1 MASKIECYMTTILE
15 VNKLFKRFAG
25 FTAVNEVSFK
35 VETGTCF
42 GLLGPNG
49 AGKTT
54 TIEMLEGI
62 LTPTSGNILYQGR
75 PIKKHDF
82 QRLGIQFQHTALP
95 DHLTV
100 KETLTLFSSF
110 YKTGIPLAQLIE
122 QCQLEDFI
130 SVDHRKL
137 SGGQKQR
144 LLLALALINDPELIF
159 LDEPTTG
166 LDPHS
171 RRLFWDLVN
180 NIKQAG
186 KTILLTTH
194 YMDEAEYLCDHIA
207 IMDKG
212 EIIAMESPENL
223 LREHFKGALISLPQS
238 NIRSPLPMNVQHS
251 QDSVLLHTD
260 NIEATLAQ
268 LVQYKVSLQG
278 MQIKSANLDDLF
290 LKLTGHALHNTK
302 EQSYV

>member
-1 MASKIECYMTTILE
+1 MTTILE
-15 VNKLFKRFAG
+15 VKQLSKQFSDFY
-25 FTAVNEVSFK
+25 AVDKIDFK
-35 VETGTCF
+35 VSKGSCF

-62 LTPTSGNILYQGR
+62 LAPSSGGILFNDK
-75 PIKKHDF
+75 PITREDF
-82 QRLGIQFQHTALP
+82 QKLGIQFQHTALQ
-95 DHLTV
+95 DYLTV
-100 KETLTLFSSF
+100 RETLTLFSSF
-110 YKTGIPLAQLIE
+110 YSKTLPTDDLIE
-122 QCQLEDFI
+122 QCQLAEFI
-130 SVDHRKL
+130 NVDHRKL

-180 NIKQAG
+180 NIKAQG

-194 YMDEAEYLCDHIA
+194 YMDEAEYLCDQIA

-212 EIIAMESPENL
+212 KIIAMNSPENL
-223 LREHFKGALISLPQS
+223 LREHFKGALISLPKEMCNLAKIVHLFILTILRPLS
-238 NIRSPLPMNVQHS
+238 PPYWRSKFHCK
-251 QDSVLLHTD
+251 
-260 NIEATLAQ
+260 AC
-268 LVQYKVSLQG
+268 K
-278 MQIKSANLDDLF
+278 
-290 LKLTGHALHNTK
+290 
-302 EQSYV
+302 

>member
-1 MASKIECYMTTILE
+1 MTTILE
-15 VNKLFKRFAG
+15 VKQLCKQFSDFC
-25 FTAVNEVSFK
+25 AVDKIDFK
-35 VETGTCF
+35 VAKGSCF

-62 LTPTSGNILYQGR
+62 LAPSSGEILFNGEQITR
-75 PIKKHDF
+75 DDF
-82 QRLGIQFQHTALP
+82 QKLGIQFQHTALQ
-95 DHLTV
+95 DYLTV
-100 KETLTLFSSF
+100 RETLNLFSSF
-110 YKTGIPLAQLIE
+110 YSKTVPIDTLIA
-122 QCQLEDFI
+122 QCQLSDFI
-130 SVDHRKL
+130 NVDHRKL

-180 NIKQAG
+180 DIKAQG

-194 YMDEAEYLCDHIA
+194 YMDEAEYLCDQIA

-212 EIIAMESPENL
+212 KVIAMNSPENL
-223 LREHFKGALISLPQS
+223 LREHFKGALISLPKE
-238 NIRSPLPMNVQHS
+238 NLPPSHQMSNVQFS
-251 QDSVLLHTD
+251 QDSALIHTD
-260 NIEATLAQ
+260 DTEATIASLLAQ
-268 LVQYKVSLQG
+268 QISLQG
-278 MQIKSANLDDLF
+278 LQIKSANLDDLF
-290 LKLTGHALHNTK
+290 LKLTGHALQNEGEPQH
-302 EQSYV
+302 V

>member
-1 MASKIECYMTTILE
+1 MTTILE
-15 VNKLFKRFAG
+15 VKQLSKQFSDFY
-25 FTAVNEVSFK
+25 AVDKIDFK
-35 VETGTCF
+35 VSKGSCF

-62 LTPTSGNILYQGR
+62 LAPSSGDILFNDK
-75 PIKKHDF
+75 PITREDF
-82 QRLGIQFQHTALP
+82 QKLGIQFQHTALQ
-95 DHLTV
+95 DYLTV
-100 KETLTLFSSF
+100 RETLMLFSSF
-110 YKTGIPLAQLIE
+110 YSKTLPTDDLIE
-122 QCQLEDFI
+122 QCQLAEFI
-130 SVDHRKL
+130 NVDHRKL

-180 NIKQAG
+180 NIKAQG

-194 YMDEAEYLCDHIA
+194 YMDEAEYLCDQIA

-212 EIIAMESPENL
+212 KIIAMNSPENL
-223 LREHFKGALISLPQS
+223 LREHFKGALISLPKENLS
-238 NIRSPLPMNVQHS
+238 ASHNLVNVQFS
-251 QDSVLLHTD
+251 QDSALIHTD
-260 NIEATLAQ
+260 DTEATIAALLAQ
-268 LVQYKVSLQG
+268 QISLQG
-278 MQIKSANLDDLF
+278 LQIKSANLDDLF
-290 LKLTGHALHNTK
+290 LKLTGHGLQSQG
-302 EQSYV
+302 EQQDV

>member
-1 MASKIECYMTTILE
+1 MTTILE
-15 VNKLFKRFAG
+15 VKQLSKQFSDFY
-25 FTAVNEVSFK
+25 AVDKIDFK
-35 VETGTCF
+35 VSKGSCF

-62 LTPTSGNILYQGR
+62 LAPSSGGILFNDK
-75 PIKKHDF
+75 PITREDF
-82 QRLGIQFQHTALP
+82 QKLGIQFQHTALQ
-95 DHLTV
+95 DYLTV
-100 KETLTLFSSF
+100 RETLTLFSSF
-110 YKTGIPLAQLIE
+110 YSKTLPTDDLIE
-122 QCQLEDFI
+122 QCQLAEFI
-130 SVDHRKL
+130 NVDHRKL

-180 NIKQAG
+180 NIKAQG

-194 YMDEAEYLCDHIA
+194 YMDEAEYLCDQIA

-212 EIIAMESPENL
+212 KIIAMNSPENL
-223 LREHFKGALISLPQS
+223 LREHFKGALISLPKENLS
-238 NIRSPLPMNVQHS
+238 ASHNLVNVQFS
-251 QDSVLLHTD
+251 QDSALIHTD
-260 NIEATLAQ
+260 DTEATIAALLAQ
-268 LVQYKVSLQG
+268 QISLQG
-278 MQIKSANLDDLF
+278 LQIKSANLDDLF
-290 LKLTGHALHNTK
+290 LKLTGHGLQSQG
-302 EQSYV
+302 EQQDV

>member
-1 MASKIECYMTTILE
+1 MTTILE
-15 VNKLFKRFAG
+15 VKQLSKQFSDFY
-25 FTAVNEVSFK
+25 AVDKIDFK
-35 VETGTCF
+35 VSKGSCF

-62 LTPTSGNILYQGR
+62 LAPSSGGILFNDK
-75 PIKKHDF
+75 PITREDF
-82 QRLGIQFQHTALP
+82 QKLGIQFQHTALQ
-95 DHLTV
+95 DYLTV
-100 KETLTLFSSF
+100 RETLTLFSSF
-110 YKTGIPLAQLIE
+110 YSKTLPTDDLIE
-122 QCQLEDFI
+122 QCQLAEFI
-130 SVDHRKL
+130 NVDHRKL

-180 NIKQAG
+180 NIKAQG

-194 YMDEAEYLCDHIA
+194 YMDEAEYLCDQIA

-212 EIIAMESPENL
+212 KIIAMNSPENL
-223 LREHFKGALISLPQS
+223 LREHFKGALISLPKENLS
-238 NIRSPLPMNVQHS
+238 ASHNLVNVQFS
-251 QDSVLLHTD
+251 QDSALIHTD
-260 NIEATLAQ
+260 DTEATIAALLAQ
-268 LVQYKVSLQG
+268 QISLQG
-278 MQIKSANLDDLF
+278 LQIKSANLDDLF
-290 LKLTGHALHNTK
+290 LKLTGHGLQSQG
-302 EQSYV
+302 EQKDV

>member
-1 MASKIECYMTTILE
+1 MTTILE
-15 VNKLFKRFAG
+15 VKQLSKLFSDFY
-25 FTAVNEVSFK
+25 AVDKIDFK
-35 VETGTCF
+35 VSKGSCF

-62 LTPTSGNILYQGR
+62 LAPSSGGILFNDK
-75 PIKKHDF
+75 PITREDF
-82 QRLGIQFQHTALP
+82 QKLGIQFQHTALQ
-95 DHLTV
+95 DYLTV
-100 KETLTLFSSF
+100 RETLTLFSSF
-110 YKTGIPLAQLIE
+110 YSKTLPTDDLIE
-122 QCQLEDFI
+122 QCQLAEFI
-130 SVDHRKL
+130 NVDHRKL

-180 NIKQAG
+180 NIKAQG

-194 YMDEAEYLCDHIA
+194 YMDEAEYLCDQIA

-212 EIIAMESPENL
+212 KIIAMNSPENL
-223 LREHFKGALISLPQS
+223 LREHFKGALISLPKENLS
-238 NIRSPLPMNVQHS
+238 ASHNLVNVQFS
-251 QDSVLLHTD
+251 QDSALIHTD
-260 NIEATLAQ
+260 DTEATIAALLAQ
-268 LVQYKVSLQG
+268 QISLQG
-278 MQIKSANLDDLF
+278 LQIKSANLDDLF
-290 LKLTGHALHNTK
+290 LKLTGHGLQSQG
-302 EQSYV
+302 EQQDV

>member
-1 MASKIECYMTTILE
+1 MTTILE
-15 VNKLFKRFAG
+15 VKQLSKHFSDFY
-25 FTAVNEVSFK
+25 AVDNIDFK
-35 VETGTCF
+35 VTKGSCF

-62 LTPTSGNILYQGR
+62 LIPSSGEILFNGESITR
-75 PIKKHDF
+75 EDF
-82 QRLGIQFQHTALP
+82 QKVGIQFQHTALQ
-95 DHLTV
+95 DYLTV
-100 KETLTLFSSF
+100 RETLNLFSSF
-110 YKTGIPLAQLIE
+110 YSKTVPIETLIT
-122 QCQLEDFI
+122 QCQLADFVN
-130 SVDHRKL
+130 VDHRKL

-180 NIKQAG
+180 DIKAQG

-194 YMDEAEYLCDHIA
+194 YMDEAEYLCDQIA

-212 EIIAMESPENL
+212 KVIAMNSPENL
-223 LREHFKGALISLPQS
+223 LREHFKGALISLPKENLTTSTSLANMQF
-238 NIRSPLPMNVQHS
+238 S
-251 QDSVLLHTD
+251 QGSVLIHTD
-260 NIEATLAQ
+260 DIEATIASLLAQ
-268 LVQYKVSLQG
+268 QISLQG
-278 MQIKSANLDDLF
+278 LQIKSANLDDLF
-290 LKLTGHALHNTK
+290 LKLTGNALQNEGETQH
-302 EQSYV
+302 V